1 MIVIL
6 IFDEGLARHSLI
18 VGIIF
23 LLEQSHAREL
33 LSFSPYLFSDDLKLQ
48 SPTAIDASGNDLS
61 HSCVDMSLFTDS
73 SSDNPAKNP
82 PSDPSG
88 SSSQGSYFENCRDL
102 SYNNDLGG
110 QVTPDI
116 GNLQQLEALMLV
128 SCSFSGTV
136 PSEIVKL
143 TRLTFLALN
152 SNQFIGNIPASLGC
166 LFKLSWLDLADN
178 QLSGS
183 LPVSN
188 GSVPGLDQLVN
199 TQHF

>member
-1 MIVIL
+1 
-6 IFDEGLARHSLI
+6 
-18 VGIIF
+18 
-23 LLEQSHAREL
+23 
-33 LSFSPYLFSDDLKLQ
+33 
-48 SPTAIDASGNDLS
+48 
-61 HSCVDMSLFTDS
+61 
-73 SSDNPAKNP
+73 
-82 PSDPSG
+82 
-88 SSSQGSYFENCRDL
+88 
-102 SYNNDLGG
+102 
-110 QVTPDI
+110 
-116 GNLQQLEALMLV
+116 MLV
-128 SCSFSGTV
+128 SCSFSGTI